1 MISKICIEE
10 RLLIKYCLKKHLIL
24 LRIQNQHKIASMV
37 SKVIDKMSKGGAVRC
52 TAKSAIKCKTDTRAD
67 KSAIPNQQSVTCLA

>member
-1 MISKICIEE
+1 
-10 RLLIKYCLKKHLIL
+10 
-24 LRIQNQHKIASMV
+24 MV
-37 SKVIDKMSKGGAVRC
+37 SKVIDKKSKGGAVRC